1 MSGFSKNPNSI
12 HQNNLKFLADL
23 NKLTSNRVK
32 ELKNRFPNGPNKH
45 LSRGRY
51 CLRSDYI
58 PQFDEWTSFTESPPS
73 PQPSPPP
80 QYWTNQQS
88 AQQLRGIT
96 QQPINHSQ
104 GFNQQPGH
112 YQRGNSQMPSHS
124 QRLPVNSQQKSTIQA
139 TRQQT
144 APNTS
149 NTGANGQTP
158 APPEKKVNLSVA
170 NMLLSLG
177 LTNSFNDKELKVLK
191 EQGRL
196 PKEEEQ
202 GRLSKKNG
210 ETSSVARRS
219 QSQANQQQRR
229 QEGKQPA
236 IKKPVQE
243 NITLSTL
250 TKCQNLL
257 ETYENIRK
265 SRKRLILPK
274 EEDIKVLH
282 KRNKEK
288 EVAMKRP
295 QKRPALKGK
304 SKEKAADL
312 DENVEIA
319 SVKKQA
325 RPEQFIVALK
335 HSAKRSRENDDVMAS
350 SKSMASKK
358 RKTEHN
364 SAVQT
369 VSRTVQVEAETNTQ
383 EVQTDPSNVV
393 SVAVQT
399 DSDLPSAN
407 VSYSNSST
415 ESTLANDE
423 VMKMANEAHK
433 RYEDLFTKATNL
445 KRQGDHNENPSDYAE
460 AACYYADAFYE
471 QLIAASLG
479 HNENVVNPAGFMS
492 HVINRFDKDKKIQA
506 AFWGLRALITRRYFI
521 FEDKRV
527 RPIFK
532 DTIIRYNE
540 LIEKTGRLSEQTLA
554 YKREHYNKALSD
566 SHKVEDLVNEFTKY
580 WEKTNMYK
588 QLGFNLESDIRVAVD
603 YIRNLLKEWRRDN
616 DSKNKDI
623 KKSASQ
629 PKSRSNRH

>member
-23 NKLTSNRVK
+23 NRLTSNRVK
-32 ELKNRFPNGPNKH
+32 ELKKRFSNGPKKH

-51 CLRSDYI
+51 CLRPDYI

-88 AQQLRGIT
+88 QQLRVIT
-96 QQPINHSQ
+96 QQPVNHL
-104 GFNQQPGH
+104 NQQPGH
-112 YQRGNSQMPSHS
+112 YQRGNSQMPVHS
-124 QRLPVNSQQKSTIQA
+124 QRLSVNSQQRSTQ
-139 TRQQT
+139 QQT

-158 APPEKKVNLSVA
+158 APSEKKVDLSVA

-177 LTNSFNDKELKVLK
+177 LTSKSSFNEKELKVLE

-196 PKEEEQ
+196 PKKDEQ
-202 GRLSKKNG
+202 GHLSKKNG

-219 QSQANQQQRR
+219 QPQTNQQQRR

-236 IKKPVQE
+236 IKKPAQE
-243 NITLSTL
+243 NNTSSISASL
-250 TKCQNLL
+250 TKCQILL

-265 SRKRLILPK
+265 GRKRLILPK
-274 EEDIKVLH
+274 EEDIKILH

-304 SKEKAADL
+304 SKEKAVEL

-335 HSAKRSRENDDVMAS
+335 HSAKRSRENDES

-358 RKTEHN
+358 RKTEHY

-369 VSRTVQVEAETNTQ
+369 VSRTVQAEAEMNTH
-383 EVQTDPSNVV
+383 EVQTDPPYVV

-399 DSDLPSAN
+399 DSDLPSSN
-407 VSYSNSST
+407 VSSSNSST
-415 ESTLANDE
+415 ESALANDE
-423 VMKMANEAHK
+423 VEVMKMSNEAHK
-433 RYEDLFTKATNL
+433 RYVDLFSKATNL

-506 AFWGLRALITRRYFI
+506 AFWGLKALITRRYFL

-527 RPIFK
+527 RPMLK

-554 YKREHYNKALSD
+554 FKREHYNKALSD
-566 SHKVEDLVNEFTKY
+566 SNKVEDLVNDFTKY

-588 QLGFNLESDIRVAVD
+588 QLGFNLESDIRFAVD

-616 DSKNKDI
+616 DSKNKEI
-623 KKSASQ
+623 KKNAPQ